1 MCYLIW
7 YEDNIATP
15 IAASFGD
22 FFTISILA
30 EVSNFI
36 FTHSVDIW
44 LPFTILGAVLV
55 FAPIMAYIARR
66 SIFTHAVILTGW
78 TPIIGAVIIEQ
89 PGGVVM
95 DIAFSNYDVMSTFQP
110 MVNGVKFF

>member
-1 MCYLIW
+1 MYYLIL